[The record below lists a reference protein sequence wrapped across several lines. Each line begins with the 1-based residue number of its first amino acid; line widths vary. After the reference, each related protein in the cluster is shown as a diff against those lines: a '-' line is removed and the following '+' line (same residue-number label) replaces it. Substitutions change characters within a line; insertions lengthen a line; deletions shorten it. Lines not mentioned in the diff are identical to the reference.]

1 MLRTSLAGLRFHAGR
16 LALSALAIVIGV
28 GFVTG
33 TLVLGATMNKAFYA
47 SFAAGARNVDAA
59 VSPAAK
65 TDLRPGAPGA
75 PSIPGTVLDRIGQVP
90 GVAAVAGRVVGEAA
104 LLGPGGKVI
113 TSGPRPGAGINVP
126 SDPALR
132 GFTVVSGRL
141 PASPAEALVDTSTAT
156 DEHFRV
162 GQSIRVVDSTGT
174 VRAFRLVGT
183 IDLGVNHALGNAAV
197 VAFQTATA
205 LSVTGRPGYDQVV
218 ARAVPGVSQ
227 ATLVSRIRA
236 LPGLPRYQV
245 QTGSQLATSQA
256 SAAVH
261 FTRQFT
267 TAILVFALVSL
278 VVAAIVIAN
287 TFRILAAQRTREL
300 ALLRCV
306 GATRRQVFAG
316 MLVEALATG
325 AAASAAGVAA
335 GLGFAWGLEHVFAA
349 FGAPIPSGPL
359 VLTLP
364 TAAIAAAVGVGVTG
378 TAALFPAW
386 AATRVAPVTALG
398 SRAEPRVSRA
408 IGWRRLGLAVLFGVA
423 GLTLTWL
430 GMRHV
435 DGAGG
440 FVEIAAGGCVF
451 FLAVLALGPLIAP
464 PVIAFFGWLPGRLL
478 GTTARLATVNAR
490 RNPHRVAAT
499 TAALTIG
506 ITLMTVFTVIA
517 SSAQASATAEIQ
529 QHYPF
534 DYTVQAG
541 GREGTQLVPGR
552 IVRALQDSPALGVVA
567 PAYAQQSQVNGAA
580 ESVGA
585 ISPAGLAVVT
595 PPMSAGSLAALRP
608 GTAAVD
614 AGQLGK
620 LGTRQGGTV
629 LVDTSSAGP
638 LRLRVVAVYKGADSP
653 LPAVMV
659 SAPDYLRGFHP
670 SGAVQVF
677 VNRAPGSSAAAARA
691 AVNRA
696 TASDP
701 VLEVLTVADYKS
713 ALSARVNKLLAL
725 FACCWGW
732 RS

>member
-1 MLRTSLAGLRFHAGR
+1 M
-16 LALSALAIVIGV
+16 IGV

-59 VSPAAK
+59 VSPAAAK

-104 LLGPGGKVI
+104 LLGPDGKVI

-162 GQSIRVVDSTGT
+162 GHSIRVVDSTGT

-183 IDLGVNHALGNAAV
+183 IDLGVNHSLGDAAV

-218 ARAVPGVSQ
+218 ARAAPGVSQ

-316 MLVEALATG
+316 MLMEALGTG
-325 AAASAAGVAA
+325 AAASAAGVPRHHQFAVAVGDRADQGIGPAPRARPDARRAAPDAAHRGPADGAAWGCARERVRLGDGPRVQFLRRRRRDLHPLSADRPLRCPGSSRWAGGGGAA
-335 GLGFAWGLEHVFAA
+335 G
-349 FGAPIPSGPL
+349 
-359 VLTLP
+359 
-364 TAAIAAAVGVGVTG
+364 
-378 TAALFPAW
+378 
-386 AATRVAPVTALG
+386 
-398 SRAEPRVSRA
+398 
-408 IGWRRLGLAVLFGVA
+408 
-423 GLTLTWL
+423 
-430 GMRHV
+430 
-435 DGAGG
+435 
-440 FVEIAAGGCVF
+440 AAGGQS
-451 FLAVLALGPLIAP
+451 LGC
-464 PVIAFFGWLPGRLL
+464 GGHGGRL
-478 GTTARLATVNAR
+478 R
-490 RNPHRVAAT
+490 PAAHH
-499 TAALTIG
+499 
-506 ITLMTVFTVIA
+506 
-517 SSAQASATAEIQ
+517 S
-529 QHYPF
+529 
-534 DYTVQAG
+534 AG
-541 GREGTQLVPGR
+541 GR
-552 IVRALQDSPALGVVA
+552 
-567 PAYAQQSQVNGAA
+567 
-580 ESVGA
+580 
-585 ISPAGLAVVT
+585 
-595 PPMSAGSLAALRP
+595 
-608 GTAAVD
+608 
-614 AGQLGK
+614 
-620 LGTRQGGTV
+620 
-629 LVDTSSAGP
+629 
-638 LRLRVVAVYKGADSP
+638 
-653 LPAVMV
+653 
-659 SAPDYLRGFHP
+659 RGFL
-670 SGAVQVF
+670 
-677 VNRAPGSSAAAARA
+677 AAARRSDQPSA
-691 AVNRA
+691 ARAHTGISHQAFSRA
-696 TASDP
+696 T
-701 VLEVLTVADYKS
+701 
-713 ALSARVNKLLAL
+713 
-725 FACCWGW
+725 
-732 RS
+732 